1 MSEKYLIFGATGSVG
16 SSLAEQLKNSGND
29 IHLVARNESEVK
41 TIAEKLGC
49 SYTVADVLEDG
60 FIEKVKSDI
69 NDIKGIAYCVGS
81 IDLKPLRMVTEA
93 DMNKCMKLNLYSAI
107 EAIKGFQE
115 SLKKNKGSVVLFST
129 VAAQR
134 GFTNHT
140 IIASAKAAVEGLTVT
155 LAAEFAP
162 NIRVNCIAPSLSKSK
177 IAEPMLKNPAIA
189 EGIAKAHPLKRLGEG
204 KDSAALAK
212 FLITEESSWVTG
224 QVIAVAVAL
233 GAQDLFKNLISG
245 ILVLVEKRF
254 KIGDWILVEGII
266 EGIVEKIG
274 FRSTVLRKFD
284 KSLAIIPNFQFAENA
299 VINISETTNWRIDWA
314 ITLQYDTTVDQL
326 KKIRNEIEDHINKND
341 DFDKAVGVAV
351 RVEKFSDSSIDM
363 RVRCFTTSNSFS
375 TWLEVKEKLAIEIK
389 QIVEGNKA
397 AFAFPSQSIYIEKK

>member
-41 TIAEKLGC
+41 AIAEKLGC

-69 NDIKGIAYCVGS
+69 NEIKGVAYCVGS
-81 IDLKPLRMVTEA
+81 IDLKPLRMVTEV

-162 NIRVNCIAPSLSKSK
+162 HIRVNCIAPSLSKSK
-177 IAEPMLKNPAIA
+177 IAEPMLKNPTIA

-212 FLITEESSWVTG
+212 FLITEESSWITG
-224 QVIAVAVAL
+224 QIIAVD
-233 GAQDLFKNLISG
+233 GG
-245 ILVLVEKRF
+245 
-254 KIGDWILVEGII
+254 
-266 EGIVEKIG
+266 
-274 FRSTVLRKFD
+274 RS
-284 KSLAIIPNFQFAENA
+284 
-299 VINISETTNWRIDWA
+299 
-314 ITLQYDTTVDQL
+314 
-326 KKIRNEIEDHINKND
+326 
-341 DFDKAVGVAV
+341 
-351 RVEKFSDSSIDM
+351 
-363 RVRCFTTSNSFS
+363 
-375 TWLEVKEKLAIEIK
+375 KL
-389 QIVEGNKA
+389 
-397 AFAFPSQSIYIEKK
+397 S

>member
-29 IHLVARNESEVK
+29 VHLVARNESEAKV
-41 TIAEKLGC
+41 IAEKLGC
-49 SYTVADVLEDG
+49 SYTVADVLENG
-60 FIEKVKSDI
+60 FIEKVKSDV
-69 NDIKGIAYCVGS
+69 NEIKGIAYCVGS

-162 NIRVNCIAPSLSKSK
+162 HIRVNCIAPSLSKSK

-212 FLITEESSWVTG
+212 FLITEESSWITG
-224 QVIAVAVAL
+224 QIIAVD
-233 GAQDLFKNLISG
+233 GG
-245 ILVLVEKRF
+245 
-254 KIGDWILVEGII
+254 
-266 EGIVEKIG
+266 
-274 FRSTVLRKFD
+274 RS
-284 KSLAIIPNFQFAENA
+284 
-299 VINISETTNWRIDWA
+299 
-314 ITLQYDTTVDQL
+314 
-326 KKIRNEIEDHINKND
+326 
-341 DFDKAVGVAV
+341 
-351 RVEKFSDSSIDM
+351 
-363 RVRCFTTSNSFS
+363 
-375 TWLEVKEKLAIEIK
+375 KL
-389 QIVEGNKA
+389 
-397 AFAFPSQSIYIEKK
+397 S

>member
-1 MSEKYLIFGATGSVG
+1 MSDKYLIFGATGSVG
-16 SSLAEQLKNSGND
+16 YSLAEQLKDSGND
-29 IHLVARNESEVK
+29 IHLVARNKSEVK
-41 TIAEKLGC
+41 TIAEKLSC

-60 FIEKVKSDI
+60 FIEIVKSDI
-69 NDIKGIAYCVGS
+69 DDIKGIAYCVGS

-162 NIRVNCIAPSLSKSK
+162 HIRVNCIAPSLSKSK
-177 IAEPMLKNPAIA
+177 IAEPMLKNPVIA

-212 FLITEESSWVTG
+212 FLITEDSSWVTG
-224 QVIAVAVAL
+224 QVIAVD
-233 GAQDLFKNLISG
+233 GG
-245 ILVLVEKRF
+245 
-254 KIGDWILVEGII
+254 
-266 EGIVEKIG
+266 
-274 FRSTVLRKFD
+274 RS
-284 KSLAIIPNFQFAENA
+284 
-299 VINISETTNWRIDWA
+299 
-314 ITLQYDTTVDQL
+314 
-326 KKIRNEIEDHINKND
+326 
-341 DFDKAVGVAV
+341 
-351 RVEKFSDSSIDM
+351 
-363 RVRCFTTSNSFS
+363 
-375 TWLEVKEKLAIEIK
+375 KL
-389 QIVEGNKA
+389 
-397 AFAFPSQSIYIEKK
+397 S

>member
-29 IHLVARNESEVK
+29 IHLIARNENEVK

-49 SYTVADVLEDG
+49 TYTVVDVLEEG

-69 NDIKGIAYCVGS
+69 SEIKGIAYCVGS

-162 NIRVNCIAPSLSKSK
+162 HIRVNCIAPSLSKSK

-189 EGIAKAHPLKRLGEG
+189 DGIAKAHPLKRLGEG
-204 KDSAALAK
+204 KDSAALSK
-212 FLITEESSWVTG
+212 FLITEESSWITG
-224 QVIAVAVAL
+224 QIIAVD
-233 GAQDLFKNLISG
+233 GG
-245 ILVLVEKRF
+245 
-254 KIGDWILVEGII
+254 
-266 EGIVEKIG
+266 
-274 FRSTVLRKFD
+274 RS
-284 KSLAIIPNFQFAENA
+284 
-299 VINISETTNWRIDWA
+299 
-314 ITLQYDTTVDQL
+314 
-326 KKIRNEIEDHINKND
+326 
-341 DFDKAVGVAV
+341 
-351 RVEKFSDSSIDM
+351 
-363 RVRCFTTSNSFS
+363 
-375 TWLEVKEKLAIEIK
+375 KL
-389 QIVEGNKA
+389 
-397 AFAFPSQSIYIEKK
+397 S

>member
-69 NDIKGIAYCVGS
+69 NDIKGLAYCVGS

-224 QVIAVAVAL
+224 QVIAVD
-233 GAQDLFKNLISG
+233 GG
-245 ILVLVEKRF
+245 
-254 KIGDWILVEGII
+254 
-266 EGIVEKIG
+266 
-274 FRSTVLRKFD
+274 RS
-284 KSLAIIPNFQFAENA
+284 
-299 VINISETTNWRIDWA
+299 
-314 ITLQYDTTVDQL
+314 
-326 KKIRNEIEDHINKND
+326 
-341 DFDKAVGVAV
+341 
-351 RVEKFSDSSIDM
+351 
-363 RVRCFTTSNSFS
+363 
-375 TWLEVKEKLAIEIK
+375 KL
-389 QIVEGNKA
+389 
-397 AFAFPSQSIYIEKK
+397 S

>member
-41 TIAEKLGC
+41 VIADKLGC

-69 NDIKGIAYCVGS
+69 NEIKGVAYCVGS

-107 EAIKGFQE
+107 EVIKGFQE

-140 IIASAKAAVEGLTVT
+140 IIASAKAAIEGLTVT

-162 NIRVNCIAPSLSKSK
+162 HIRVNCIAPSLSKSK

-212 FLITEESSWVTG
+212 FLITEESSWITG
-224 QVIAVAVAL
+224 QIIAVD
-233 GAQDLFKNLISG
+233 GG
-245 ILVLVEKRF
+245 
-254 KIGDWILVEGII
+254 
-266 EGIVEKIG
+266 
-274 FRSTVLRKFD
+274 RS
-284 KSLAIIPNFQFAENA
+284 
-299 VINISETTNWRIDWA
+299 
-314 ITLQYDTTVDQL
+314 
-326 KKIRNEIEDHINKND
+326 
-341 DFDKAVGVAV
+341 
-351 RVEKFSDSSIDM
+351 
-363 RVRCFTTSNSFS
+363 
-375 TWLEVKEKLAIEIK
+375 KL
-389 QIVEGNKA
+389 
-397 AFAFPSQSIYIEKK
+397 S

>member
-41 TIAEKLGC
+41 AIAEKLGC

-69 NDIKGIAYCVGS
+69 NDIKGVAYCVGS

-162 NIRVNCIAPSLSKSK
+162 HIRVNCIAPSLSKSK

-212 FLITEESSWVTG
+212 FLITEESSWITG
-224 QVIAVAVAL
+224 QIIAVD
-233 GAQDLFKNLISG
+233 GG
-245 ILVLVEKRF
+245 
-254 KIGDWILVEGII
+254 
-266 EGIVEKIG
+266 
-274 FRSTVLRKFD
+274 RS
-284 KSLAIIPNFQFAENA
+284 
-299 VINISETTNWRIDWA
+299 
-314 ITLQYDTTVDQL
+314 
-326 KKIRNEIEDHINKND
+326 
-341 DFDKAVGVAV
+341 
-351 RVEKFSDSSIDM
+351 
-363 RVRCFTTSNSFS
+363 
-375 TWLEVKEKLAIEIK
+375 KL
-389 QIVEGNKA
+389 
-397 AFAFPSQSIYIEKK
+397 S

>member
-29 IHLVARNESEVK
+29 IHLVARNEDEVK
-41 TIAEKLGC
+41 VIADKLGC

-69 NDIKGIAYCVGS
+69 NEIKGIAYCIGS

-107 EAIKGFQE
+107 EAIKGYQE

-177 IAEPMLKNPAIA
+177 IAEPMLKNPTIA

-212 FLITEESSWVTG
+212 FLITEESSWITG
-224 QVIAVAVAL
+224 QIIAVD
-233 GAQDLFKNLISG
+233 GG
-245 ILVLVEKRF
+245 
-254 KIGDWILVEGII
+254 
-266 EGIVEKIG
+266 
-274 FRSTVLRKFD
+274 RS
-284 KSLAIIPNFQFAENA
+284 
-299 VINISETTNWRIDWA
+299 
-314 ITLQYDTTVDQL
+314 
-326 KKIRNEIEDHINKND
+326 
-341 DFDKAVGVAV
+341 
-351 RVEKFSDSSIDM
+351 
-363 RVRCFTTSNSFS
+363 
-375 TWLEVKEKLAIEIK
+375 KL
-389 QIVEGNKA
+389 
-397 AFAFPSQSIYIEKK
+397 S

>member
-16 SSLAEQLKNSGND
+16 SCLAEQLKNSGND

-41 TIAEKLGC
+41 AIAEKLGC

-60 FIEKVKSDI
+60 FIEKIKSDI
-69 NDIKGIAYCVGS
+69 NDVKGIAYCVGS

-115 SLKKNKGSVVLFST
+115 SLKKSKGSVVLFST

-162 NIRVNCIAPSLSKSK
+162 HIRVNCIAPSLSKSK

-212 FLITEESSWVTG
+212 FLITEESSWITG
-224 QVIAVAVAL
+224 QIIAVD
-233 GAQDLFKNLISG
+233 GG
-245 ILVLVEKRF
+245 
-254 KIGDWILVEGII
+254 
-266 EGIVEKIG
+266 
-274 FRSTVLRKFD
+274 RS
-284 KSLAIIPNFQFAENA
+284 
-299 VINISETTNWRIDWA
+299 
-314 ITLQYDTTVDQL
+314 
-326 KKIRNEIEDHINKND
+326 
-341 DFDKAVGVAV
+341 
-351 RVEKFSDSSIDM
+351 
-363 RVRCFTTSNSFS
+363 
-375 TWLEVKEKLAIEIK
+375 KL
-389 QIVEGNKA
+389 
-397 AFAFPSQSIYIEKK
+397 S

>member
-16 SSLAEQLKNSGND
+16 SSLAEHLKNSGND

-41 TIAEKLGC
+41 AIAEKLGC
-49 SYTVADVLEDG
+49 SHTVADVLEDG

-69 NDIKGIAYCVGS
+69 NEIKGVAYCVGS

-162 NIRVNCIAPSLSKSK
+162 HIRVNCIAPSLSKSK

-212 FLITEESSWVTG
+212 FLITEESSWITG
-224 QVIAVAVAL
+224 QIIAVD
-233 GAQDLFKNLISG
+233 GG
-245 ILVLVEKRF
+245 
-254 KIGDWILVEGII
+254 
-266 EGIVEKIG
+266 
-274 FRSTVLRKFD
+274 RS
-284 KSLAIIPNFQFAENA
+284 
-299 VINISETTNWRIDWA
+299 
-314 ITLQYDTTVDQL
+314 
-326 KKIRNEIEDHINKND
+326 
-341 DFDKAVGVAV
+341 
-351 RVEKFSDSSIDM
+351 
-363 RVRCFTTSNSFS
+363 
-375 TWLEVKEKLAIEIK
+375 KL
-389 QIVEGNKA
+389 
-397 AFAFPSQSIYIEKK
+397 S

>member
-29 IHLVARNESEVK
+29 IHLIARNENEVK

-49 SYTVADVLEDG
+49 TYTVADVLEEG

-69 NDIKGIAYCVGS
+69 SEIKGIAYCVGS

-162 NIRVNCIAPSLSKSK
+162 HIRVNCIAPSLSKSK

-189 EGIAKAHPLKRLGEG
+189 EGIAKAHPLKRLGEA
-204 KDSAALAK
+204 KKSAALA
-212 FLITEESSWVTG
+212 
-224 QVIAVAVAL
+224 
-233 GAQDLFKNLISG
+233 
-245 ILVLVEKRF
+245 
-254 KIGDWILVEGII
+254 
-266 EGIVEKIG
+266 
-274 FRSTVLRKFD
+274 
-284 KSLAIIPNFQFAENA
+284 
-299 VINISETTNWRIDWA
+299 
-314 ITLQYDTTVDQL
+314 
-326 KKIRNEIEDHINKND
+326 
-341 DFDKAVGVAV
+341 
-351 RVEKFSDSSIDM
+351 
-363 RVRCFTTSNSFS
+363 
-375 TWLEVKEKLAIEIK
+375 
-389 QIVEGNKA
+389 
-397 AFAFPSQSIYIEKK
+397 

>member
-29 IHLVARNESEVK
+29 IHLVARNEGEVK
-41 TIAEKLGC
+41 VIADKLDC

-69 NDIKGIAYCVGS
+69 NEIKGIAYCVGS

-107 EAIKGFQE
+107 ETIKGFQE

-212 FLITEESSWVTG
+212 FLITDESSWITG
-224 QVIAVAVAL
+224 QIIAVD
-233 GAQDLFKNLISG
+233 GG
-245 ILVLVEKRF
+245 
-254 KIGDWILVEGII
+254 
-266 EGIVEKIG
+266 
-274 FRSTVLRKFD
+274 RS
-284 KSLAIIPNFQFAENA
+284 
-299 VINISETTNWRIDWA
+299 
-314 ITLQYDTTVDQL
+314 
-326 KKIRNEIEDHINKND
+326 
-341 DFDKAVGVAV
+341 
-351 RVEKFSDSSIDM
+351 
-363 RVRCFTTSNSFS
+363 
-375 TWLEVKEKLAIEIK
+375 KL
-389 QIVEGNKA
+389 
-397 AFAFPSQSIYIEKK
+397 S